1 MYDKKSFAMLTKITD
16 YFGVEITQVPT
27 DDWDAV
33 EETIK
38 KVIKSSRAGTNMQDG
53 AKMGGVEKS

>member
-1 MYDKKSFAMLTKITD
+1 VYDKKSWEMMEKIME
-16 YFGVEITQVPT
+16 YFGVAATKVPT

-33 EETIK
+33 EEIIK

-53 AKMGGVEKS
+53 AKMEM